1 MSTLM
6 VRSVSGTPTVSN
18 FANMD
23 GTPIVVD
30 SATGNAYT
38 LVAGVVTLLG
48 ARQYDYAEGTWTP
61 VITFETIGNLSVVY
75 SAQVGFY
82 TKIGRLVTVNFAITT
97 STFTHTTASGALEI
111 TGLPYTSLTAAGIAH
126 IGALQW
132 RGITI
137 ANYTDMATRVA
148 SNSTLIRIA
157 ASGSGQAQTDI
168 SATDMP
174 TGGTVILRSTITYI
188 GA

>member
-6 VRSVSGTPTVSN
+6 VRNVSGVPTVAN

-30 SATGNAYT
+30 SATGDAYT
-38 LVAGVVTLLG
+38 LVSGVVTLIN
-48 ARQYDYAEGTWTP
+48 QQTGTWTP
-61 VITFETIGNLSVVY
+61 VITFETMGNLSVAY
-75 SAQVGFY
+75 SVQVGYY
-82 TKIGRLVTVNFAITT
+82 TKIGRLVTANFSITT

-111 TGLPYTSLTAAGIAH
+111 TGLPYTSLAATGIAH
-126 IGALQW
+126 VGALQW

-137 ANYTDMATRVA
+137 ANYTDMATRIT
-148 SNSTLIRIA
+148 SNTALIRIA
-157 ASGSGQAQTDI
+157 ASGSGQVQTDI
-168 SATDMP
+168 SAADMP

-188 GA
+188 AA